1 MQSRLRQ
8 IQALVK
14 KLPEAQQQS
23 LLDFAEFL
31 SAGKST
37 APASKV
43 TLNPESIARPPTESV
58 VAAIKRLKQTYYMLD
73 TDTLIN
79 QVSALMGEHMLQG
92 REASSVID
100 ELQNLFQEEYEE
112 YSQ

>member
-8 IQALVK
+8 IKALFK

-23 LLDFAEFL
+23 VLDFAEFL
-31 SAGKST
+31 ATGNSAV
-37 APASKV
+37 AP
-43 TLNPESIARPPTESV
+43 PEEPLKPDPIERPPIESV

-79 QVSALMGEHMLQG
+79 QASALMGEHMLKG

-100 ELQNLFQEEYEE
+100 ELQNLFQQKYEE
-112 YSQ
+112 YRQ